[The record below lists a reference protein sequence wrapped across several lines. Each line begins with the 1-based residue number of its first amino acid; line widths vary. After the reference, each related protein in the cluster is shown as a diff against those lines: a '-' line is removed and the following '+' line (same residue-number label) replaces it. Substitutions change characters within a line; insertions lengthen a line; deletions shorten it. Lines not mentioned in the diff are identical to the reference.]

1 MTERIKKPD
10 HIMAY
15 FEMNQ
20 GFYWPTCIELLNSLA
35 PTKYKSVIKG
45 EEIKINGLNV
55 AVKKE

>member
-1 MTERIKKPD
+1 
-10 HIMAY
+10 MAY

-20 GFYWPTCIELLNSLA
+20 GFYWPTCIELLNSLT
-35 PTKYKSVIKG
+35 PTKYKSVTKG